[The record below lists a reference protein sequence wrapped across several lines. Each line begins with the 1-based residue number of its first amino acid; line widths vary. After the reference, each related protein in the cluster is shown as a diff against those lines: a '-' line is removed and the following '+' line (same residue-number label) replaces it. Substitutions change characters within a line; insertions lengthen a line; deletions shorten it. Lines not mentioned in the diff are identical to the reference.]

1 MRSVLPAPR
10 AAAHRRSRTIL
21 IGKPAAGSVLDP
33 ALPQPGPDSTARA
46 LAWPVPPASRGATP
60 PNVHPH
66 RRGLRLGPR
75 YSPPDGCNPGLPR
88 PLPPSPSACNG
99 PTSTHHHRYHRL
111 HPYPPTNS
119 PPLSSEQAA
128 GLSYRLPLTAYRF
141 RAAALGTRHLALRH
155 SHSATRPTWDAPS
168 RPFQALQRW
177 SPSPSDALGEHSD
190 RALST
195 QRSRNYIWPWHQSAK
210 HSGGEVTANWQAC
223 SVRRAGVTA
232 CVALGAQPCCGE
244 H

>member
-1 MRSVLPAPR
+1 MTVRGAGRLPIVTPSCWKAFCADRGTLPTAFSGPQRWFAQASAKLEFWAASNFCYNKSRHLVTPHHPPPRPNR
-10 AAAHRRSRTIL
+10 AA
-21 IGKPAAGSVLDP
+21 
-33 ALPQPGPDSTARA
+33 
-46 LAWPVPPASRGATP
+46 
-60 PNVHPH
+60 
-66 RRGLRLGPR
+66 
-75 YSPPDGCNPGLPR
+75 
-88 PLPPSPSACNG
+88 
-99 PTSTHHHRYHRL
+99 
-111 HPYPPTNS
+111 
-119 PPLSSEQAA
+119 
-128 GLSYRLPLTAYRF
+128 RF